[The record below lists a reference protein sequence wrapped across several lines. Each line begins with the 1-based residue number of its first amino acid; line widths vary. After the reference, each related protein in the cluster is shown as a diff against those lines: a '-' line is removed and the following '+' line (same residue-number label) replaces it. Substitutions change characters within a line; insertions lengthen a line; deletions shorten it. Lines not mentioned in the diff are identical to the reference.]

1 MFVRSQLA
9 HARIGSIDMDEA
21 RRMPGVA
28 GVFTAADLPGLRM
41 PSIEDLPDALRR
53 PLLATDVVRFVGEPI
68 AVVLA
73 ATRAQAIDA
82 AEIVSVDHDPLPV
95 VTDSGRALDAE
106 APLLFPDHGSNL
118 VAVIRQVSHDDALQ
132 GADVVVRGRF
142 RNQRVAPVPLEVNG
156 GLAVP
161 EDGGLTLWLPCQTT
175 HLSRSAIAE
184 AIGVEEAEIRVRT
197 AAVGGGFGAKIPAYA
212 EQAVVAAFAL
222 RLGVPVR
229 YVETRSES
237 FVAMTHGRD
246 QTQDVEMGASATGG
260 SSA

>member
-1 MFVRSQLA
+1 MRRRPVPRIEDAGLLTGATSYLEDTCCEGSLHAVFVRSQLA

-142 RNQRVAPVPLEVNG
+142 RNQRVAR
-156 GLAVP
+156 
-161 EDGGLTLWLPCQTT
+161 CR
-175 HLSRSAIAE
+175 SR
-184 AIGVEEAEIRVRT
+184 
-197 AAVGGGFGAKIPAYA
+197 
-212 EQAVVAAFAL
+212 
-222 RLGVPVR
+222 
-229 YVETRSES
+229 
-237 FVAMTHGRD
+237 
-246 QTQDVEMGASATGG
+246 
-260 SSA
+260 